1 MKYSIL
7 IQGSGEAQTG
17 QPNAAD
23 IATAK
28 LVSELKA
35 GRHQLTHASIVLDD
49 TKRLPLVGGAVA
61 HEVPEGIAAAS
72 AEDLPAEIK
81 KLDKKELQAA
91 VLALRTEL
99 DAAKALLEETN
110 AKPAED
116 GGNERAS
123 SETTTPPPPA
133 E

>member
-23 IATAK
+23 IRLSK
-28 LVSELKA
+28 LIADLQGGK
-35 GRHQLTHASIVLDD
+35 HQLTHASIILDD

-61 HEVPEGIAAAS
+61 HEVPEGLTTAS
-72 AEDLPAEIK
+72 TEELPVEIK

-99 DAAKALLEETN
+99 DAAKALLEEAT

-116 GGNERAS
+116 GGNEIPPS
-123 SETTTPPPPA
+123 DTTTPPT